1 MGPELYQRLGT
12 AHDVVAIVHS
22 HSRDTTMTGDS
33 GFKLETACFSKTD
46 GITWSG
52 NMVIKKLLHIQHS
65 LVLGKGRLVLGGLR

>member
-1 MGPELYQRLGT
+1 
-12 AHDVVAIVHS
+12 
-22 HSRDTTMTGDS
+22 MTGDS

>member
-52 NMVIKKLLHIQHS
+52 NMVIKKLLQYS
-65 LVLGKGRLVLGGLR
+65 TALYLAKGGWCWEV